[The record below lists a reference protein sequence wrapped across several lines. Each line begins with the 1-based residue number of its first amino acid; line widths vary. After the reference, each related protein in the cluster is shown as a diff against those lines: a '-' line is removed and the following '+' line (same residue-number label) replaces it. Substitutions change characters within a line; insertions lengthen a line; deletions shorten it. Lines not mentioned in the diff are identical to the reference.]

1 MSATELCE
9 RRATE
14 VAPELLGLILHAEPP
29 PGAASDVVPTFGRI
43 VEVEAYCGDGD
54 EASHSAIGL
63 RNKNATMF
71 GPPGHLYVYL
81 TYGVHWCSN
90 VVCGPPGTGDAVLL
104 RAVAPLG
111 GAAEMEQRRS
121 TTARPSSGRDLCS
134 GPAKLTQAF
143 AMTGADDGS
152 PLELVSTNGA
162 SDATATTAGQ
172 SPPAGRAP
180 RAGRSASRFTLIDDG
195 FRASEGAVT
204 VTTRVGISKSVE
216 FPWRWYVTG
225 DPNVSRR

>member
-1 MSATELCE
+1 MIAAELCE
-9 RRATE
+9 RRAPD
-14 VAPELLGLILHAEPP
+14 VAPDLLGLILHAEPP
-29 PGAASDVVPTFGRI
+29 PGAKVGTAPTFGRI

-54 EASHSAIGL
+54 EASHSAPGL

-90 VVCGPPGTGDAVLL
+90 VVCGPEGTGDAVLL
-104 RAVAPLG
+104 RAVAPFG
-111 GAAEMEQRRS
+111 GQHEMEQRRS
-121 TTARPSSGRDLCS
+121 TDERPSVGRDLCS

-152 PLELVSTNGA
+152 PLGWVCS
-162 SDATATTAGQ
+162 
-172 SPPAGRAP
+172 P
-180 RAGRSASRFTLIDDG
+180 RATDAQEGGFAAMGARSVSQTPGRFTLIDDG
-195 FRASEGAVT
+195 FRATDPPVT
-204 VTTRVGISKSVE
+204 VTTRVGISKSVA

>member
-1 MSATELCE
+1 MVVTAEQLCA

-14 VAPELLGLILHAEPP
+14 VAPELLGLVLHAAPP
-29 PGAASDVVPTFGRI
+29 PDANANAAPTVGRI

-54 EASHSAIGL
+54 EASHSAPGL

-90 VVCGPPGTGDAVLL
+90 VVCGPRGTGDAVLL
-104 RAVAPLG
+104 RAVAPLRG
-111 GAAEMEQRRS
+111 CNEMEQRRS
-121 TTARPSSGRDLCS
+121 TAQRPSTGRDLCS

-152 PLELVSTNGA
+152 PLELVFGEGA
-162 SDATATTAGQ
+162 TS
-172 SPPAGRAP
+172 SEVPAKASGRF
-180 RAGRSASRFTLIDDG
+180 SLIDDG
-195 FRASEGAVT
+195 FRATDPAVT
-204 VTTRVGISKSVE
+204 VTTRVGISKSVD
-216 FPWRWYVTG
+216 FPWRWYLTD